1 MYRDLIAVTN
11 RHLCSRPF
19 TEQITRVCKLHP
31 KALILREKD
40 LPEEEYFSL
49 ARQVKEICE
58 QFKVPFIPHFY
69 PAVARELGCDRLHLP
84 LPLLLENPKVVSDF
98 HTVGTSIHSVS
109 EAVEAEKRIASLEGE
124 RKSFNKGKRDSEFKL
139 ESKTGELRNNT
150 AFIDAMTEDWN
161 RFLSV
166 VQTDKEGNRLNII
179 KVDGVDSADEKVIGK
194 RLQEIA
200 KNATTGGL
208 YTQVG
213 ELYGFPIKVV
223 SERILKEGLE
233 FTDNRFVV
241 EGNYKYTYNNGHL
254 AMADPLA
261 AARNFLN
268 AMERIPSIIDQ
279 YKAKNE
285 VLEMEI
291 PQLQEIAGKV
301 WKKEDELKQLKSEL
315 AALDRKIQLEL
326 APPTPE
332 VAEKENEGQQLK
344 PEAEDVRNRQAQYP
358 ENAPPQIRSPA
369 DSIVA
374 NHVIIGRPGLY
385 AKEET
390 RFKGLKI

>member
-1 MYRDLIAVTN
+1 MNVKIQGGGNGTYANTGSCVAVTN
-11 RHLCSRPF
+11 YLQHEDLERMKKGEEVQPF
-19 TEQITRVCKLHP
+19 
-31 KALILREKD
+31 
-40 LPEEEYFSL
+40 FN
-49 ARQVKEICE
+49 
-58 QFKVPFIPHFY
+58 QFRDYVS
-69 PAVARELGCDRLHLP
+69 AREVTFKIDNNKAKLSRTDA
-84 LPLLLENPKVVSDF
+84 KFYVITVSP
-98 HTVGTSIHSVS
+98 S
-109 EAVEAEKRIASLEGE
+109 EK
-124 RKSFNKGKRDSEFKL
+124 
-139 ESKTGELRNNT
+139 ELRCMGGT
-150 AFIDAMTEDWN
+150 P
-161 RFLSV
+161 
-166 VQTDKEGNRLNII
+166 
-179 KVDGVDSADEKVIGK
+179 
-194 RLQEIA
+194 QERA
-200 KNATTGGL
+200 EAL
-208 YTQVG
+208 
-213 ELYGFPIKVV
+213 
-223 SERILKEGLE
+223 
-233 FTDNRFVV
+233 
-241 EGNYKYTYNNGHL
+241 
-254 AMADPLA
+254 
-261 AARNFLN
+261 
-268 AMERIPSIIDQ
+268 Q

-390 RFKGLKI
+390 RSKGLKI